1 MKKIVTLLAIAFCLN
16 TNAQIIITVAGNHA
30 AGYTGDGGQAINA
43 ELNNPIGVAFDASG
57 NMYIADQSNNR
68 VRKVTPSGIIT
79 TYAGSG
85 GTGAVGDGGQ
95 ATAARL
101 FSPAGLAFDAK
112 GNLYISSG
120 NVVRMVNTLG
130 VITTVAGNGT
140 QGYSGDGGL
149 ATDAMLGGPAGIA
162 VDLQGN
168 LYIANSNVSAN
179 VVRKVNTLGII
190 TTFAGTGTWAYSGDG
205 GQATAAALKNPYDV
219 KIDAL
224 GNVYIADFQNGC
236 IRKVNAAG
244 IISTYAGNGTGGF
257 SGDGGQATSAQL
269 NDPIGLAIDA
279 IGNVYISD
287 YSMKVRMVNTLG
299 IINTLAGANFS
310 GGYSGDGGP
319 ATAAALFYPAGI
331 ALDNYGNLFIAD
343 QNNNVIREVGKCIPV
358 APNICMVEVDS
369 LSQNNIIYWD
379 KTAFSTADTFYVYRD
394 TANYNYAL
402 IGKVPASSL
411 SLFADTVRHLSVTD
425 VNGGDPNSS
434 SWRYKIAY
442 GDTCGNGRSI
452 SPMSPW
458 HQTVFMITNNSGNFS
473 WNFYQIEGE
482 TIPVYQVQ
490 GYYFEVD
497 SFSNGHYHIIQSLSS
512 SSTAYHDTHYANYPN
527 PTWRS
532 TAFGFNCTPTSRL
545 AGGNNNL
552 SIRAKSHSNTSRMAQ
567 TTGLNNFSVNNL
579 TVSPN
584 PSAGYFM
591 VETTS
596 KEKQVI
602 QLVDV
607 NGKLV
612 LSQFINGKTHID
624 ATNLTDGVYNLTV
637 ISNKGVINKKLII
650 VK

>member
-244 IISTYAGNGTGGF
+244 LISTYAGNGTGGF

-379 KTAFSTADTFYVYRD
+379 KTAFSTADT
-394 TANYNYAL
+394 L
-402 IGKVPASSL
+402 CL
-411 SLFADTVRHLSVTD
+411 
-425 VNGGDPNSS
+425 
-434 SWRYKIAY
+434 
-442 GDTCGNGRSI
+442 
-452 SPMSPW
+452 
-458 HQTVFMITNNSGNFS
+458 
-473 WNFYQIEGE
+473 
-482 TIPVYQVQ
+482 
-490 GYYFEVD
+490 
-497 SFSNGHYHIIQSLSS
+497 
-512 SSTAYHDTHYANYPN
+512 
-527 PTWRS
+527 
-532 TAFGFNCTPTSRL
+532 
-545 AGGNNNL
+545 
-552 SIRAKSHSNTSRMAQ
+552 
-567 TTGLNNFSVNNL
+567 
-579 TVSPN
+579 
-584 PSAGYFM
+584 
-591 VETTS
+591 
-596 KEKQVI
+596 
-602 QLVDV
+602 
-607 NGKLV
+607 
-612 LSQFINGKTHID
+612 
-624 ATNLTDGVYNLTV
+624 
-637 ISNKGVINKKLII
+637 
-650 VK
+650 